1 MSWKDQESAASI
13 RLRSIFLPF
22 LFNTGHRLA
31 LRCVR
36 TGGEG
41 EGDKGTAL
49 YIFFASRPCLPSH
62 VIFFERAGRALQLGS
77 SVKGFGAEGKIKL
90 TNLWMRIG
98 GRRGE
103 ARQLAAFKP
112 HVLDSELRWR
122 RHAPAAMPIEK
133 RGAVYRRG
141 GRDFIS
147 PRCILLIPSSITWIL
162 PPPFLVGAL
171 KW

>member
-98 GRRGE
+98 GRRGRLDNWLHSSRMFST
-103 ARQLAAFKP
+103 ASCGGDGTRLRQCQSKREEPFIEGGLATSSALGASCWFHHPSRGFSP
-112 HVLDSELRWR
+112 H
-122 RHAPAAMPIEK
+122 
-133 RGAVYRRG
+133 
-141 GRDFIS
+141 
-147 PRCILLIPSSITWIL
+147 PSW
-162 PPPFLVGAL
+162 
-171 KW
+171 